1 MGVDVPGLHM
11 VTSSQNSK
19 CSPKYEPMI
28 CGCVMSQASKF
39 AIGIDT
45 PTETQ
50 GVMIPGVV

>member
-19 CSPKYEPMI
+19 CSPKYELHDLWLYDESSFKI
-28 CGCVMSQASKF
+28 S
-39 AIGIDT
+39 IGIDT